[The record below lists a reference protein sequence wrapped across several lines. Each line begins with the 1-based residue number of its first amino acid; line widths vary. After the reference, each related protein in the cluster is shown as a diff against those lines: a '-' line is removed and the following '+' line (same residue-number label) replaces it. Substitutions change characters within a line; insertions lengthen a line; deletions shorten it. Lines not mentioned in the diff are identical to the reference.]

1 VHQEINNTNPDQEN
15 DMDTIRAVE
24 YYVAEI
30 SNKAGEG
37 ARVLAAL
44 RGVNLLAF
52 TGFPSGRKAQ
62 VDFVPED
69 AAAFKAA
76 AKQAKLK
83 VKAKKGGFL
92 VQGDDR
98 PGAVA
103 ELLQKLAGAKVN
115 VTAIDAA
122 AAGMGRWGAILWVK
136 PQDAKKAAKALGA
149 A

>member
-1 VHQEINNTNPDQEN
+1 
-15 DMDTIRAVE
+15 MDTIRKVE

-30 SNKAGEG
+30 PNKPGEG
-37 ARVLAAL
+37 ARVLSAL
-44 RGVNLLAF
+44 HNVNLLAF
-52 TGFPSGRKAQ
+52 TGFPRTKKVAQ

-83 VKAKKGGFL
+83 LRAKKGGFL

-103 ELLQKLAGAKVN
+103 EVVKRLADAKIN
-115 VTAIDAA
+115 VIAIDAA
-122 AAGMGRWGAILWVK
+122 AAGMGRWGAILWVDPK
-136 PQDAKKAAKALGA
+136 DVNKAAKALGA
-149 A
+149 T